1 MQDNNSK
8 NNNFNKNRSINKNND
23 KRNDRDDQIPQRE
36 IVVPGELLESGKFR
50 AGTGTYISNGKIYAS
65 QLGIKNVRAKYVNVI
80 PLGGRYIPQVGDT
93 VIGKVI
99 DLGPSNWLIDINS
112 PYPAP
117 LHVNEVPWRVEFGDT
132 ARYLNV
138 GDVILAKILLVDE
151 TKRVQVTMKEPGLR
165 KLHGGHI
172 IDITPSKIPRVIG
185 KGGSMI
191 QLIKN
196 YTNCRIF
203 VGQNGRIWLDGDLGN
218 IIIAIRAIKMIEEEA
233 QTLRLTERVK
243 EYLESVTK
251 KE

>member
-1 MQDNNSK
+1 M
-8 NNNFNKNRSINKNND
+8 NKENQK
-23 KRNDRDDQIPQRE
+23 PARE
-36 IVVPGELLESGKFR
+36 IVVPGELVDSGKLKP
-50 AGTGTYISNGKIYAS
+50 GNGTYMVDGKIYAS
-65 QLGIKNVRAKYVNVI
+65 KLGVKSTRSNYVNVI
-80 PLGGRYIPQVGDT
+80 ALGGRYIPQSGDT
-93 VIGKVI
+93 VIGKII
-99 DLGPSNWLIDINS
+99 DLGPSNWLVDINS

-138 GDVILAKILLVDE
+138 GDVLLAKILMVDE

-165 KLHGGHI
+165 KLQGGQI
-172 IDITPSKIPRVIG
+172 IDISHSKVPRVIG

-191 QLIKN
+191 QMIKS

-203 VGQNGRIWLDGDLGN
+203 VGQNGRIWLEGEVED
-218 IIIAIRAIKMIEEEA
+218 IMHAIRAIKMIEEEA

-251 KE
+251 SE